1 MYLLYV
7 IGLSLMGPSG
17 ALALLF
23 YFSHRDNEI
32 IRKHKEQKR
41 LAQIYKQQEQQNLRE
56 DAIIHQKYK
65 EDKIVINSIASHHG
79 DTKADSVI
87 AVIVAIADALSAS
100 RPGARNDSLE
110 NYIKRLTQ
118 LEEVGNNID
127 GVDKA
132 YALQAGRELRV
143 VVKPEE
149 VDDAKAHKIARDV
162 KEKIEATM
170 KYPGTIKIT
179 VVRETRAQEEAK

>member
-7 IGLSLMGPSG
+7 IGLSLMGPSV

-65 EDKIVINSIASHHG
+65 EDKIRSEFLQ
-79 DTKADSVI
+79 KRKR
-87 AVIVAIADALSAS
+87 IVDQI
-100 RPGARNDSLE
+100 R
-110 NYIKRLTQ
+110 K
-118 LEEVGNNID
+118 NNT
-127 GVDKA
+127 G
-132 YALQAGRELRV
+132 
-143 VVKPEE
+143 
-149 VDDAKAHKIARDV
+149 
-162 KEKIEATM
+162 M
-170 KYPGTIKIT
+170 
-179 VVRETRAQEEAK
+179 